1 MFRAALLLIAV
12 TLLVA
17 VPVMGRGGGHG
28 GGGHCGGHG
37 GASHGGASHGFSG
50 HGFRHGIGTCGAHVG
65 GGYGSGY
72 GFSGWEY
79 LDRFD
84 PTPGRDVLED
94 ADAADAQSAPSAQ
107 YRYDH
112 RSGGD

>member
-1 MFRAALLLIAV
+1 MFRVALLLIAL
-12 TLLVA
+12 TLLA
-17 VPVMGRGGGHG
+17 AAPVMGRGGGHG

-37 GASHGGASHGFSG
+37 GAIHGGASHGFG
-50 HGFRHGIGTCGAHVG
+50 THRFGHGIGTCGAYLG
-65 GGYGSGY
+65 GGY

-94 ADAADAQSAPSAQ
+94 ADASDAQSAASAQ

>member
-1 MFRAALLLIAV
+1 MFRVALLLIVV
-12 TLLVA
+12 TLLA
-17 VPVMGRGGGHG
+17 AAPVMGRGGGHG
-28 GGGHCGGHG
+28 GGGHCGGHA
-37 GASHGGASHGFSG
+37 GAVHGFG
-50 HGFRHGIGTCGAHVG
+50 AHGFGHGIGTCGAQLCG
-65 GGYGSGY
+65 GY

-94 ADAADAQSAPSAQ
+94 ADASDAQSASAQ